1 MIVKFFKNSGVGK
14 SSGVMDYMLGR
25 DRMREDVKILK
36 GSEVIT
42 SAIIDQSLYARTYTS
57 GCLSFS
63 EKDLS
68 LEVKKELMDS
78 FEGTLMSG
86 LDKSQY
92 NILWIEHRDK
102 GRLELNFIIPNV
114 ELTTGNRLQPYYS
127 WADKPLVNAWK
138 NIQNIE
144 RGFSDPNDP
153 MNQQLLTKDS
163 NLPRASAEAKLLIT
177 EALELKA
184 IRGEVKNRDDVVN
197 ALTEFGF
204 TVTRTT
210 DQSIS
215 IANPEEGGR
224 NIRLKGYLY
233 ERDFTTGEELQRTI
247 EEASRRYGERTE
259 DRYKESQRIFERGLR
274 IKQEY
279 NQGRYCRERRGAE
292 VTIEQSIIDGSIGA
306 GRWSVEGLSKGER
319 ESTKKNG
326 LRDMEYP
333 VYHSSSSDGSNVGRS
348 IYFREKD
355 QQSDWRY
362 TRQQRDNSVQRD
374 ISNRTES
381 ENEKTL
387 GISSQLQ
394 GRRRDVQLSEN
405 IEGSEGIQSKRW
417 QSDDRIP
424 VTQIENEREYEKR
437 IIGGS
442 SSKFGAE
449 IHEYVPGVVE
459 RYQSYWEQLS
469 ERFRGIERKITERGN
484 NAIEYSKASD
494 GISEA
499 LSKCRTDT
507 ESIRK
512 SSERTYESIT
522 QRTGEYEQANRA
534 TVAEIK
540 SVEKEQNRSY
550 GLSR

>member
-1 MIVKFFKNSGVGK
+1 MIVKFFKNSGVGP

-25 DRMREDVKILK
+25 DRMREDAKILK

-42 SAIIDQSLYARTYTS
+42 AAIIDQSLYARKYTS

-63 EKDLS
+63 ESDLS

-78 FEGTLMSG
+78 FESTLMSG
-86 LDKSQY
+86 LEKHQY

-102 GRLELNFIIPNV
+102 GRLELNFVIPNI

-127 WADKPLVNAWK
+127 LADKPLVNAWK

-163 NLPRASAEAKLLIT
+163 NLPRSSAEAKALIT

-197 ALTEFGF
+197 ALTDFGF

-233 ERDFTTGEELQRTI
+233 ERDFTTGEELQRTL
-247 EEASRRYGERTE
+247 EEASRRYRERTE
-259 DRYKESQRIFERGLR
+259 ERYQEAQGIFERGIR
-274 IKQEY
+274 SKQEY
-279 NQGRYCRERRGAE
+279 NQGRYCRERKSAE
-292 VTIEQSIIDGSIGA
+292 VTIEQPIIDRSIGI
-306 GRWSVEGLSKGER
+306 GRSGVADLSEGAR
-319 ESTKKNG
+319 ESQKENG
-326 LRDMEYP
+326 SRHMEYP
-333 VYHSSSSDGSNVGRS
+333 VHDTFSGVGSDDGWNIIVRK
-348 IYFREKD
+348 EN
-355 QQSDWRY
+355 QQSNWRY
-362 TRQQRDNSVQRD
+362 SREQSRDSIQREIFSG
-374 ISNRTES
+374 TES
-381 ENEKTL
+381 EDREIEII
-387 GISSQLQ
+387 GDQLQ
-394 GRRRDVQLSEN
+394 RRRSDMQLSEN
-405 IEGSEGIQSKRW
+405 KERSEIVSVERW
-417 QSDDRIP
+417 QSDDRDS
-424 VTQIENEREYEKR
+424 VTQIDKEKKYEKR
-437 IIGGS
+437 IVSRS
-442 SSKFGAE
+442 SSKFGE
-449 IHEYVPGVVE
+449 EVRGYVRGVVE
-459 RYQSYWEQLS
+459 RYQQYWERIS
-469 ERFRGIERKITERGN
+469 ERFRGIERAITERRN
-484 NAIEYSKASD
+484 HAVEYTEASV
-494 GISEA
+494 GIDEA
-499 LSKCRTDT
+499 LSKCRSDT

-512 SSERTYESIT
+512 SSERTYESVA
-522 QRTGEYEQANRA
+522 QRAGEYEQTNRA

-540 SVEKEQNRSY
+540 SVAKERKHSY